1 MFIYIFTILSLF
13 IFSLVE
19 VFGKNDQIKKNLFFL
34 SYILLVFV
42 TGFRWETGTDW
53 EPYKETFELVNS
65 FQDAAFFTLMEK
77 GYLFLIGFV
86 KLFTENY
93 TIFLIIHA
101 IIYYFLLI
109 KSIPRLVTHPQ
120 LAILLFFCSTM
131 GMMGSNRQLLALGL
145 CFLALVYLLEK
156 KKWLF
161 FIFVFLGSLFHT
173 TALLFLIFFFFNR
186 KFKTPIL
193 YISVIVAIII
203 GYSPIPLK
211 IFSLFGGLNELTSAK
226 TSIYLE
232 SAKEALQDAQLSILG
247 LIKRLLFLVVFI
259 WIREKISKKLPSY
272 NLLLNGYVFGVI
284 FYFLFSQ
291 SLLVMISR
299 GSFYFNAMEPLLLS
313 STLLLVRRD
322 FNKLIVLFVMLVLSF
337 IIFFQSISAYP
348 DLFIPYKG
356 IFINEGFYRFLY

>member
-13 IFSLVE
+13 IFSIVE
-19 VFGKNDQIKKNLFFL
+19 VFGKNDKIKKNLLLL

-42 TGFRWETGTDW
+42 TGLRWETGTDW

-65 FQDAAFFTLMEK
+65 FQDAAFFTLIEK

-86 KLFTENY
+86 KLFTDNY

-101 IIYYFLLI
+101 VIYYFLLL
-109 KSIPRLVTHPQ
+109 KSIPQLVPYPQ

-145 CFLALVYLLEK
+145 CFLALVYLLEN

-161 FIFVFLGSLFHT
+161 FIFVFLASLFHT

-186 KFKTPIL
+186 KFKTPVL
-193 YISVIVAIII
+193 YISVIVAVII
-203 GYSPIPLK
+203 GYSPMPIK
-211 IFSLFGGLNELTSAK
+211 IFSLFGGINELASAK

-232 SAKEALQDAQLSILG
+232 SAKEVMQDAQQSILG
-247 LIKRLLFLVVFI
+247 LIKRVLFLVVFI
-259 WIREKISKKLPSY
+259 WMRDKISKKIPSY

-313 STLLLVRRD
+313 STLLLVRKD
-322 FNKLIVLFVMLVLSF
+322 FDKLIVLFVMLILSF
-337 IIFFQSISAYP
+337 FIFFQSISSYS
-348 DLFIPYKG
+348 DIFIPYKG
-356 IFINEGFYRFLY
+356 IFINENFHRFMY